1 MLRRSRWLLAL
12 LALVAGAAAGCSSD
26 DDDSASASNSST
38 SSATADTLSG
48 TVDVFAAS
56 SLTEAFTEMGKA
68 FEADHPNVKIT
79 FNFAASS
86 ALAEQINQGGPADV
100 LVTADASNMKKVT
113 DTGGAADPK
122 TIARNRLAIL
132 VETNNP
138 KGITSLADLGTPG
151 VVFVICAPEVP
162 CGKFGAAAL
171 QKAGVTAKPASL
183 EENVKAVVSKVTLG
197 EADAGIVY
205 VTDVK
210 AAGNKAQGVDIDIA
224 SDQTLEAVYPIA
236 ATKAGASNDAAKAW
250 IDYVIGDR
258 GQAVLAKYGFL
269 AP

>member
-1 MLRRSRWLLAL
+1 MFRRSRLLLAL
-12 LALVAGAAAGCSSD
+12 LGLVAFIAAGCGSSD
-26 DDDSASASNSST
+26 SNDSASTTGN
-38 SSATADTLSG
+38 LQ
-48 TVDVFAAS
+48 VFAAS

-68 FEADHPNVKIT
+68 FEAVHPKVKVT

-100 LVTADASNMKKVT
+100 FVPADESNMKKVT
-113 DTGGAADPK
+113 DAGNAADPK
-122 TIARNRLAIL
+122 VIARNRLAIL
-132 VETNNP
+132 VEKGNP
-138 KGITSLADLGTPG
+138 KNIAGLVDLGKSG
-151 VVFVICAPEVP
+151 VVFVLCAPEVP

-210 AAGNKAQGVDIDIA
+210 AAGDKAQGVDIDIA
-224 SDQTLEAVYPIA
+224 DDPTLEAVYPIA
-236 ATKAGASNDAAKAW
+236 VTKQAANADAAKAW
-250 IDYVIGDR
+250 IDYVLSRKGR
-258 GQAVLAKYGFL
+258 ATLAKYAFL